1 MRESSIASQLNPRYA
16 GSLDETIPPPRTL
29 TTDRGD
35 IGLRI
40 DLVLRRHLT
49 DVGSATRTRVQ
60 SWIEGGLVTLNGRLV
75 RRVATRAAPGDVL
88 TVVLPAEVG
97 RPLMAA
103 EEMPVRVLYEDEH
116 LLIVDKPAGIVV
128 HPTHRH
134 LAGTMMNALL
144 WYARTWPPASRPS
157 IVGRLDKL
165 TSGLVVVARTAAI
178 HAALQ
183 RTWSSS
189 QTEKDYLALVYGR
202 VSSARGVIEL
212 GLRRDPTD
220 RRRVIASATLGAPS
234 VTRFERAGRVA
245 APRVGLSLLRCRLVT
260 GRTHQIRVHLM
271 TQGWP
276 IVGDPVYGSPRWK
289 EIDDHLLAEALQSFP
304 RQALHAWRVAFVH
317 PVTGRRLLV
326 ESPVPEDLADLIS
339 VSGLGRHLN
348 VGETGQE
355 TQSPRYQL
363 PASHLPL

>member
-1 MRESSIASQLNPRYA
+1 MREEHRVATQPRYA
-16 GSLDETIPPPRTL
+16 GNLDETIPPLRTL

-35 IGLRI
+35 RGLRI

-49 DVGSATRTRVQ
+49 DVGAATRTRVQ
-60 SWIEGGLVTLNGRLV
+60 AWIEGGRVTLNGRLV
-75 RRVATRAAPGDVL
+75 RRVATRAATGDVL
-88 TVVLPAEVG
+88 TVALPAEVI
-97 RPLMAA
+97 RAPMAP

-116 LLIVDKPAGIVV
+116 LLVVDKPAGMVV

-144 WYARTWPPASRPS
+144 WYARRWPPTSRPS

-183 RTWSSS
+183 RAWSSS

-212 GLRRDPTD
+212 GLRRDPGD
-220 RRRVIASATLGAPS
+220 RRRVIASATLGAS
-234 VTRFERAGRVA
+234 STTRFERAGRAA

-260 GRTHQIRVHLM
+260 GRTHQIRVHLAAK
-271 TQGWP
+271 GWP

-289 EIDDHLLAEALQSFP
+289 EIDDPRLAEALQGFP
-304 RQALHAWRVAFVH
+304 RQALHAWRVSFVH

-326 ESPVPEDLADLIS
+326 ESALPDDLAGLIA
-339 VSGLGRHLN
+339 VSGL
-348 VGETGQE
+348 
-355 TQSPRYQL
+355 
-363 PASHLPL
+363 PARLSR

>member
-1 MRESSIASQLNPRYA
+1 LA
-16 GSLDETIPPPRTL
+16 ETIPPLRTL

-35 IGLRI
+35 TGLRI

-60 SWIEGGLVTLNGRLV
+60 SWIEGGRVTLNGRLV

-88 TVVLPAEVG
+88 TVALPPQVS
-97 RPLMAA
+97 RPPMAA
-103 EEMPVRVLYEDEH
+103 EEMPMRVLFEDDH
-116 LLIVDKPAGIVV
+116 LLVVDKPAGIVV

-144 WYARTWPPASRPS
+144 WYARAWPPACRPS

-165 TSGLVVVARTAAI
+165 TSGLVVIARTAAI

-183 RTWSSS
+183 RAWSSS

-202 VSSARGVIEL
+202 VRARGVIER
-212 GLRRDPTD
+212 GLRRDPVD
-220 RRRVIASATLGAPS
+220 RRRMIASPTLGAPS

-245 APRVGLSLLRCRLVT
+245 APRVELSLLRCRLVT
-260 GRTHQIRVHLM
+260 GRTHQIRVHLASE
-271 TQGWP
+271 GWP

-289 EIDDHLLAEALQSFP
+289 EIADPLLAEALRCFP
-304 RQALHAWRVAFVH
+304 RQALHAWRVAFAH
-317 PVTGRRLLV
+317 PVTRRRLLI
-326 ESPVPEDLADLIS
+326 EAPVPGDLAGLIA
-339 VSGLGRHLN
+339 VSGLTRGLSRERILA
-348 VGETGQE
+348 
-355 TQSPRYQL
+355 P
-363 PASHLPL
+363 

>member
-1 MRESSIASQLNPRYA
+1 VREERCVATQRRYA
-16 GSLDETIPPPRTL
+16 GTLDESIPPLRTL

-35 IGLRI
+35 AGLRI

-88 TVVLPAEVG
+88 TVALPAAVS
-97 RPLMAA
+97 RPPMAA
-103 EEMPVRVLYEDEH
+103 EEIPVRVLYEDEH
-116 LLIVDKPAGIVV
+116 LLVVDKPAGIVV

-144 WYARTWPPASRPS
+144 WYARTWPPACRPS

-183 RTWSSS
+183 RAWSSS

-202 VSSARGVIEL
+202 VRSARGVIEL
-212 GLRRDPTD
+212 GLRRDPAD
-220 RRRVIASATLGAPS
+220 RRRVIASATLGAS
-234 VTRFERAGRVA
+234 SITRFERVGRVP

-260 GRTHQIRVHLM
+260 GRTHQIRVHLAS
-271 TQGWP
+271 QGWP
-276 IVGDPVYGSPRWK
+276 IVGDPVYGLPRWK
-289 EIDDHLLAEALQSFP
+289 EIADPPLAEALRCFP
-304 RQALHAWRVAFVH
+304 RQALHAWRVAFAH
-317 PVTGRRLLV
+317 PVTRQRLLV
-326 ESPVPEDLADLIS
+326 EAPVPEDLAGLLA
-339 VSGLGRHLN
+339 VSGLGSRLSR
-348 VGETGQE
+348 E
-355 TQSPRYQL
+355 RIL
-363 PASHLPL
+363 AS